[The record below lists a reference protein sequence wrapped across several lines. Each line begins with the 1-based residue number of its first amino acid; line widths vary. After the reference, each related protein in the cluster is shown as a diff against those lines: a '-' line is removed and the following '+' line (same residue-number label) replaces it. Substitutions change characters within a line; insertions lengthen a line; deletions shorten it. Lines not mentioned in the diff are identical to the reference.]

1 MRQIVCVVFDIGNVL
16 VRWDPRNLYRRMGYA
31 DAAMCSIMAE
41 TGLPDI
47 NHRLLDAGAPYGATI
62 AELANRFPQ
71 HAEFILAFDTRWAE
85 MLDGAI
91 EQNVAVLRRLKRG
104 GFPVH
109 AVSNFSREKFNV
121 ARRLFPVLDEFDEL
135 IISGDVGTVKPDP
148 EIFQILIDR
157 RNLEPGQTLFIDD
170 AAENIA
176 AACRIGFDTVLF
188 KPGETDLYAEL
199 VSRGVG
205 EDRPSGGSRV
215 PG

>member
-1 MRQIVCVVFDIGNVL
+1 M
-16 VRWDPRNLYRRMGYA
+16 
-31 DAAMCSIMAE
+31 
-41 TGLPDI
+41 
-47 NHRLLDAGAPYGATI
+47 
-62 AELANRFPQ
+62 
-71 HAEFILAFDTRWAE
+71 
-85 MLDGAI
+85 
-91 EQNVAVLRRLKRG
+91 
-104 GFPVH
+104 
-109 AVSNFSREKFNV
+109 
-121 ARRLFPVLDEFDEL
+121 
-135 IISGDVGTVKPDP
+135 KPDP